1 MAADSFQVVTG
12 QTQPVP
18 VLRAYAPG
26 SPEEDLGWVGWTR
39 FVAICSV
46 VAIHTVGY
54 TAILENAR
62 TITAGTAA
70 IIMDIGSIYA
80 VPLFVMLSGA
90 LTLNPAKFQSAGSFL
105 RHRTIRLVPAI
116 VFWHLFYVGFRIWVL
131 GNDLGFVPALQQIL
145 NGKLVTAL
153 YFFWI
158 VLGLTIVSPVL
169 IPWIRDSR
177 RRAVLIGGAV
187 ACLIPTLTVA
197 TQEFRGGT
205 ISWVNTPWTW
215 WIPYTGLFIVGW
227 GLRGVIL
234 RGWALWTA
242 VAVTL
247 GLGALLIWQWRN
259 PAAPGWLQTIAPV
272 TYYGLSVH
280 LYAIVIFLVAQ
291 SLIRPHQ
298 LLGFLT
304 GPRLTRIGR
313 ELGDATLGV
322 FALHIAVLMVVMRYA
337 PIVGGV
343 PGLTS
348 TAMMLSRYLV
358 VLISTYTIVL
368 LVRRIPVIRTVF

>member
-1 MAADSFQVVTG
+1 MTG
-12 QTQPVP
+12 QTEAVP
-18 VLRAYAPG
+18 VLSAYAPG
-26 SPEEDLGWVGWTR
+26 SSDEDLGWVGWTR

-90 LTLNPAKFQSAGSFL
+90 LTLNPAKFRSAGSFL
-105 RHRTIRLVPAI
+105 RHRLKRLVPAI
-116 VFWHLFYVGFRIWVL
+116 IFWHLFYVGFRIWVL
-131 GNDLGFVPALQQIL
+131 GNDLGLAQALQQTL
-145 NGKLVTAL
+145 NGKLMTAL

-158 VLGLTIVSPVL
+158 VLGLTVVSPVL

-187 ACLIPTLTVA
+187 ACLIPTLTIA
-197 TQEFRGGT
+197 THEFRGGT
-205 ISWVNTPWTW
+205 TVWVDTPWTW
-215 WIPYTGLFIVGW
+215 WVPYTGLFIIGW
-227 GLRGVIL
+227 ALRGVVL
-234 RGWALWTA
+234 RGWALWATIAAMFGFGA
-242 VAVTL
+242 VLV
-247 GLGALLIWQWRN
+247 WQWRN
-259 PAAPGWLQTIAPV
+259 PAAPDWLQTIAPA
-272 TYYGLSVH
+272 TYFGLSVH
-280 LYAIVIFLVAQ
+280 LYAIAIFLVAQ
-291 SLIRPHQ
+291 SLIRPHR

-322 FALHIAVLMVVMRYA
+322 FALHIAILMLVMRYA

-343 PGLTS
+343 PALTS
-348 TAMMLSRYLV
+348 TMMMLSRYLV
-358 VLISTYTIVL
+358 VLVITYTIVL
-368 LVRRIPVIRTVF
+368 LVRRIPVVREVF